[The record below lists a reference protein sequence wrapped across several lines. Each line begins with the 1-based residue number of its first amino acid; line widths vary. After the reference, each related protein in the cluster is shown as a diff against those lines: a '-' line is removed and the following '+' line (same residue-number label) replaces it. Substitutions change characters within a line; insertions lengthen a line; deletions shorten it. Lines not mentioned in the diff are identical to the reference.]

1 MKKTYLFPEV
11 EVDLVTVE
19 NNFLQSPVGVQS
31 TDPQSDDLDPEEE
44 VIDSPWT
51 R

>member
-11 EVDLVTVE
+11 EENLIAVE
-19 NNFLQSPVGVQS
+19 SNFLQSPVGVQS
-31 TDPQSDDLDPEEE
+31 SDPQSDDLDPEEE
-44 VIDSPWT
+44 IIDSPWT